1 MFYRP
6 VFCSRGLTKKAAR
19 KTWLAG
25 TRPGHDGGIILELS
39 GLPAMQGIATGAI
52 VRSPAC
58 LGLFSGRHFG
68 ISRRRAEQRLL
79 QLADAFRKPRPFAG
93 E

>member
-25 TRPGHDGGIILELS
+25 MRPGHDGGIILELS
-39 GLPAMQGIATGAI
+39 GLPAMQGIATGGPFTGRA
-52 VRSPAC
+52 RSFFWTPFRD
-58 LGLFSGRHFG
+58 FSAVGRTAP
-68 ISRRRAEQRLL
+68 SSTR
-79 QLADAFRKPRPFAG
+79 
-93 E
+93 